1 MSLIN
6 ITLHIVVTT
15 GGTTSGKL
23 RHVLKKSEEAYHAPF
38 VYQRL
43 SKVVRNGLWI
53 AFMLIIGNLS
63 VD

>member
-23 RHVLKKSEEAYHAPF
+23 RHVLKESEGAEPF